1 MTPFLGDPNDDQI
14 SIEEVINKIN
24 DLPMLPELARE
35 MLNDL
40 NNDDVSLETI
50 AEKVSMDQSIAAKV
64 IQLANTSYY
73 GNNSKVVTIQQ
84 AVSMLGTKNLKNL
97 IRTSIFTNNLPIARC
112 RGFDN
117 KAFWRH
123 NIATAICAE
132 LISRTLHMKHDF
144 AFTAGLLHDI
154 GRLVLVS
161 KFPQKYEHVIRC
173 ATDNDCSL
181 LEAERAILGV
191 DHVGVGLILAL
202 QWNFSDAIQ
211 DAIRGHHAPDDKELN
226 SVASIVHIA
235 NSIVHAL
242 DLSESEEELVPPIS
256 PFAWDLVGLNEDAYL
271 AIFHETELR
280 FNAMNQLL
288 Q

>member
-1 MTPFLGDPNDDQI
+1 MASLINDPNDDQI

-24 DLPMLPELARE
+24 DLPSLPELARE

-40 NNDDVSLETI
+40 NNEDISLETI
-50 AEKVSMDQSIAAKV
+50 VEKVALDQSLAAKV

-84 AVSMLGTKNLKNL
+84 AVSMLGTKNLKDL
-97 IRTSIFTNNLPIARC
+97 IRTTIFNKNLPIARC

-117 KAFWRH
+117 KSFWRH

-132 LISRTLHMKHDF
+132 IISRKLHLKHDF

-161 KFPQKYEHVIRC
+161 KFPKHYEQVINC
-173 ATDNDCSL
+173 ARENDCEL
-181 LEAERAILGV
+181 VEAERAILGV

-202 QWNFSDAIQ
+202 QWNFSDVIQ
-211 DAIRGHHAPDDKELN
+211 DAIRGHHTPNDEELHPI
-226 SVASIVHIA
+226 ASIIHVA
-235 NSIVHAL
+235 NAIVHAL
-242 DLSESEEELVPPIS
+242 DLSESEDDSVPAVS
-256 PFAWDLVGLNEDAYL
+256 QYAWDNLGLDEASYH

-280 FNAMNQLL
+280 FEAMNQIL

>member
-1 MTPFLGDPNDDQI
+1 MTPFLADSNDDQI

-40 NNDDVSLETI
+40 DNDDISLEMI

-64 IQLANTSYY
+64 IQMANTSYY

-132 LISRTLHMKHDF
+132 LISRTLHMKQDF

-173 ATDNDCSL
+173 AQDNDCSL
-181 LEAERAILGV
+181 LDAERAIMGV

-202 QWNFSDAIQ
+202 QWNFSEAIQ
-211 DAIRGHHAPDDKELN
+211 DAIRGHHAPEDKELN
-226 SVASIVHIA
+226 SVASIIHVA

-242 DLSESEEELVPPIS
+242 DLSESEDDLVPPIS
-256 PFAWDLVGLNEDAYL
+256 QFAWDILGLSEEAYL

-280 FNAMNQLL
+280 FNAMNQIL

>member
-1 MTPFLGDPNDDQI
+1 MTPFLADINDDQI

-24 DLPMLPELARE
+24 DLPMLPELARK

-40 NNDDVSLETI
+40 NNDDISLEMI
-50 AEKVSMDQSIAAKV
+50 AEKVSLDQSIAAKV
-64 IQLANTSYY
+64 IQMANTSYY

-84 AVSMLGTKNLKNL
+84 AVSMLGTQNLKNL

-132 LISRTLHMKHDF
+132 LISRTLHMKQDF

-173 ATDNDCSL
+173 AKDNDCSL
-181 LEAERAILGV
+181 LDAERAILGV

-202 QWNFSDAIQ
+202 QWNFSEAIQ
-211 DAIRGHHAPDDKELN
+211 DAIRGHHAPEDKELN
-226 SVASIVHIA
+226 SVASIIHVA

-242 DLSESEEELVPPIS
+242 DLSESEDDLVPPIS
-256 PFAWDLVGLNEDAYL
+256 QVAWDLLGLNEEAYL

-280 FNAMNQLL
+280 FNAMNQML

>member
-1 MTPFLGDPNDDQI
+1 MTPFLADTNDDQI

-40 NNDDVSLETI
+40 NNDDISLEMI
-50 AEKVSMDQSIAAKV
+50 AEKVAMDQSIAAKV
-64 IQLANTSYY
+64 IQMANTSYY

-132 LISRTLHMKHDF
+132 LISRTLHMKQDF

-173 ATDNDCSL
+173 AQENDCSL
-181 LEAERAILGV
+181 LDAERAVMGV

-202 QWNFSDAIQ
+202 QWNFSEAIQ
-211 DAIRGHHAPDDKELN
+211 DAIRGHHAPEDKELN
-226 SVASIVHIA
+226 SVASIIHVA

-242 DLSESEEELVPPIS
+242 DLSESEDDLVPPIS
-256 PFAWDLVGLNEDAYL
+256 QVAWDLLGLNEEAYL

-280 FNAMNQLL
+280 FNAMNQIL

>member
-1 MTPFLGDPNDDQI
+1 MTPFLADTNDDQI

-40 NNDDVSLETI
+40 NNDDISLEMI

-64 IQLANTSYY
+64 IQMANTSYY

-132 LISRTLHMKHDF
+132 LISRTLHMKQDF

-173 ATDNDCSL
+173 AQDNDCSL
-181 LEAERAILGV
+181 LDAERAIMGV

-202 QWNFSDAIQ
+202 QWNFSEAIQ
-211 DAIRGHHAPDDKELN
+211 DAIRGHHAPEDKELN
-226 SVASIVHIA
+226 SVASIIHIA

-242 DLSESEEELVPPIS
+242 DLSESEDDLVPPIS
-256 PFAWDLVGLNEDAYL
+256 QAAWDLLGLNEEAYL

-280 FNAMNQLL
+280 FNAMNQIL

>member
-1 MTPFLGDPNDDQI
+1 MTPFLADINDDQI

-24 DLPMLPELARE
+24 DLPMLPELARK

-40 NNDDVSLETI
+40 NNDDISLEMI
-50 AEKVSMDQSIAAKV
+50 AEKVSLDQSIAAKV
-64 IQLANTSYY
+64 IQMANTSYY
-73 GNNSKVVTIQQ
+73 GNTSKVVTIQQ

-132 LISRTLHMKHDF
+132 LISRTLHMKQDF

-173 ATDNDCSL
+173 AKDNDCSL
-181 LEAERAILGV
+181 LDAERAILGV

-202 QWNFSDAIQ
+202 QWNFSEAIQ
-211 DAIRGHHAPDDKELN
+211 DAIRGHHAPEDKELN
-226 SVASIVHIA
+226 SVASIIHVA

-242 DLSESEEELVPPIS
+242 DLSESEDDLVPPIS
-256 PFAWDLVGLNEDAYL
+256 QVAWDLLGLNEEAYL

-280 FNAMNQLL
+280 FNAMNQML

>member
-1 MTPFLGDPNDDQI
+1 MSLFITDHNDDQI
-14 SIEEVINKIN
+14 SLEEVINKIN
-24 DLPMLPELARE
+24 NLPSLPEVARE

-40 NNDDVSLETI
+40 NNDDISLDIIVQKVSL
-50 AEKVSMDQSIAAKV
+50 DQSLAAKV
-64 IQLANTSYY
+64 LQLANTSYF
-73 GNNSKVVTIQQ
+73 GANSKVVTIQQ

-97 IRTSIFTNNLPIARC
+97 IRTSIFTNNLPIGLC

-117 KAFWRH
+117 KAYWRH

-161 KFPQKYEHVIRC
+161 KFPKKYEQVIIC
-173 ATDNDCSL
+173 SKEHDCSL
-181 LEAERAILGV
+181 LDAERAVLGV
-191 DHVGVGLILAL
+191 DHVSVGLILAL
-202 QWNFSDAIQ
+202 QWNFSEAIQ

-226 SVASIVHIA
+226 SVASIVHVA
-235 NSIVHAL
+235 NAIVHAL
-242 DLSESEEELVPPIS
+242 DLSEIQEELVPAIS
-256 PFAWDLVGLNEDAYL
+256 QHAWDILGLTEEAYL
-271 AIFHETELR
+271 SIFHETELR
-280 FNAMNQLL
+280 FHAMNQII